1 MAEPTTYNLPRGCTA
16 YQCQAIRRNPSGLLG
31 RFGLSGQPQNT
42 WQNYGRDFERVED
55 EWKDRGIDDTGALC
69 CPSRRLLSILTHLT
83 LLTAAAGCCC
93 SAACGAM
100 PYLAARKSEAVLG
113 GLSTFNTWYNKGSAQ
128 QHSDFKATVCQRVYT
143 TFKLRQPASW
153 WLDVS
158 CGGGSR
164 QMVAATCGLKAL
176 GLDLRSDCIQEC
188 AVIARRLQRRGTFAT
203 GGRAEFRQGDM
214 REVELTVAA
223 FIQQEEQDQRRRR
236 RQQQQQQQQQQ
247 QHPPPRQEDEKK
259 KEEVKE
265 VAVAS
270 SSSPSPP
277 PAVRFG
283 GMFTSIPF
291 WTLEKYD
298 AAGATI
304 TLIARMNSDSES
316 PFDCNFAYISDK
328 RANALLN
335 ICLVYYSIPAG

>member
-188 AVIARRLQRRGTFAT
+188 AAIARRLQRRGAFAT
-203 GGRAEFRQGDM
+203 GGRAEFRQSFKAG
-214 REVELTVAA
+214 
-223 FIQQEEQDQRRRR
+223 
-236 RQQQQQQQQQQ
+236 RQQITKQE
-247 QHPPPRQEDEKK
+247 QHACIECLATRQEQHAAAGS
-259 KEEVKE
+259 VGT
-265 VAVAS
+265 VNQH
-270 SSSPSPP
+270 
-277 PAVRFG
+277 FG
-283 GMFTSIPF
+283 GKGCPASAYYCSVCAAKPGASRESCAIHHCDANGRKRKRSGKNGQGDPYASCWANHCHRLHNTSLVP
-291 WTLEKYD
+291 E
-298 AAGATI
+298 GQR
-304 TLIARMNSDSES
+304 ARNKGSAS
-316 PFDCNFAYISDK
+316 Y
-328 RANALLN
+328 
-335 ICLVYYSIPAG
+335 